1 MRRSTPSSARALERA
16 GVEPSSLHN
25 NCSGKHAGMLAL
37 ADDLGVPF
45 AGYRLPAHPVQIEI
59 AENVVRFTGA
69 DPDEITLALDG
80 CGVPSFG
87 ISVYRMALAYARLMA
102 ASSRYPRWS
111 TAMPRA
117 WCARR

>member
-1 MRRSTPSSARALERA
+1 
-16 GVEPSSLHN
+16 
-25 NCSGKHAGMLAL
+25 MLAL
-37 ADDLGVPF
+37 ADDLGAPF

-59 AENVVRFTGA
+59 AENVVRFSGA
-69 DPDEITLALDG
+69 DPDELTLALDG

-102 ASSRYPRWS
+102 PPPAFPSS
-111 TAMPRA
+111 TATLRG